1 MSTTDEPPVMG
12 AGYFKE
18 ITTSHRLEEFI
29 SRMFDEHPSRN
40 TWFGETNVVWGR
52 IANGFIEEVVRKQE
66 RVTELEAE
74 NKRLH
79 EQLDTISGNRGY
91 YTPWEKT

>member
-1 MSTTDEPPVMG
+1 MSADDPN
-12 AGYFKE
+12 
-18 ITTSHRLEEFI
+18 EEEV
-29 SRMFDEHPSRN
+29 RALYA
-40 TWFGETNVVWGR
+40 R
-52 IANGFIEEVVRKQE
+52 IAELEALLGKWMCHDGHVCPSCGMPDNRMQ
-66 RVTELEAE
+66 ELEAE